1 MFDRDKDMTALRT
14 DMRLSD
20 YIERRQK
27 DLVFKAIAE
36 ELTSRSASNLSEQCE
51 QMMKSVMET
60 SKPNTNE
67 SKLMNECK
75 VETKDKIE
83 YVPGQASKFDS
94 GKVRMDLLPIR
105 PLKDVAEI
113 LTYGADKYGS
123 DNWREGKPI
132 AHSRHYAGIQRHLMA
147 YWSGEDLDPETGK
160 SHLAHAACG
169 LLFFLE
175 LSKSHPELDDRCK
188 SALGW
193 ND

>member
-1 MFDRDKDMTALRT
+1 
-14 DMRLSD
+14 
-20 YIERRQK
+20 
-27 DLVFKAIAE
+27 
-36 ELTSRSASNLSEQCE
+36 
-51 QMMKSVMET
+51 
-60 SKPNTNE
+60 
-67 SKLMNECK
+67 
-75 VETKDKIE
+75 
-83 YVPGQASKFDS
+83 VPGQASKFDS